1 MDPVSHAPPPLPP
14 PFPPQVLPYSTP
26 GAVGT
31 VYAGFGQRLL
41 AWLVD
46 WAVLAVIRFVLI
58 ILFGSVGALIDAAG
72 GNTDDYA
79 AALGFTVIATL
90 YLCAW
95 PYYAL
100 LEASGMQSTLGKQLV
115 GIQVED
121 IEGGRATR
129 VQTSV
134 RFFLRLVSALIF
146 GFGFLAALM
155 TSRRQT

>member
-1 MDPVSHAPPPLPP
+1 MV
-14 PFPPQVLPYSTP
+14 
-26 GAVGT
+26 
-31 VYAGFGQRLL
+31 
-41 AWLVD
+41 
-46 WAVLAVIRFVLI
+46 I
-58 ILFGSVGALIDAAG
+58 ILFGSVGALIEAAG
-72 GNTDDYA
+72 GYTDNFA
-79 AALGFTVIATL
+79 AALGFAVIAAL

-100 LEASGMQSTLGKQLV
+100 LEASGRQGTLGKQAV

-134 RFFLRLVSALIF
+134 RFFLRLVSALVF

-155 TSRRQT
+155 TRRRQTLHDIAANCIVTVRR